1 VFNKKIDLN
10 ILIEYIVTKMNSTK
24 CSSCKCLYDN
34 ADFTY
39 NNKTY
44 KTCNKCR
51 NKRKKK
57 QESKPIEEP
66 KSIEKPK
73 PIEEVNP
80 FEQFIR
86 HQKKF
91 KKLNQQ
97 FLDRAAKPV
106 HMYNMRTIFTDIR
119 DLWCPSSES

>member
-1 VFNKKIDLN
+1 
-10 ILIEYIVTKMNSTK
+10 MNSTK
-24 CSSCKCLYDN
+24 CSNCKCLYDN
-34 ADFTY
+34 ANFTY

-57 QESKPIEEP
+57 AKPVDEP
-66 KSIEKPK
+66 
-73 PIEEVNP
+73 NP
-80 FEQFIR
+80 LEQFIR

-119 DLWCPSSES
+119 DMWCPSSES

>member
-1 VFNKKIDLN
+1 
-10 ILIEYIVTKMNSTK
+10 MNSTK
-24 CSSCKCLYDN
+24 CSKCQCLYDHI
-34 ADFTY
+34 DFFD
-39 NNKTY
+39 NGKIY

-57 QESKPIEEP
+57 QNPVEEP
-66 KSIEKPK
+66 
-73 PIEEVNP
+73 NP
-80 FEQFIR
+80 LQQFIR

-97 FLDRAAKPV
+97 FLDRAAESV